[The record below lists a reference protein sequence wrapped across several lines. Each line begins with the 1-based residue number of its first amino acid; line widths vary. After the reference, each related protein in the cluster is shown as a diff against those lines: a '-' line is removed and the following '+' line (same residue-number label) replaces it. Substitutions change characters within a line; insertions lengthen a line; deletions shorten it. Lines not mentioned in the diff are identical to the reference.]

1 MQLATTLIILTSLF
15 QPCHL
20 ASTPPPAV
28 KDVQRQSDTP
38 LVVRAA
44 ILPPPIRPP
53 PNRPPPDGIIEEEP
67 QPPRGPGPRNVAVP
81 VRALGKGAVVMA
93 VVMTVVVVV

>member
-1 MQLATTLIILTSLF
+1 MMQLATTLIILTSLF

-20 ASTPPPAV
+20 ASTPPAG

-38 LVVRAA
+38 LAVRAA
-44 ILPPPIRPP
+44 IPPRV
-53 PNRPPPDGIIEEEP
+53 RVIIDEP
-67 QPPRGPGPRNVAVP
+67 QPPHGSGPRNVAVP

>member
-1 MQLATTLIILTSLF
+1 MMQLATTLIILTSLF

-20 ASTPPPAV
+20 ASTPPAV

-38 LVVRAA
+38 LAVRAA
-44 ILPPPIRPP
+44 IPPRPPIRVI
-53 PNRPPPDGIIEEEP
+53 DEL
-67 QPPRGPGPRNVAVP
+67 QPPHVPGPRNVAVP

>member
-1 MQLATTLIILTSLF
+1 MQLATTLVILTSLF

-20 ASTPPPAV
+20 ASTPPAG

-38 LVVRAA
+38 LAVRVA
-44 ILPPPIRPP
+44 IPPRPIRV
-53 PNRPPPDGIIEEEP
+53 IIDEP
-67 QPPRGPGPRNVAVP
+67 QPPHGSGPRNVAVP